1 MRNALGGIA
10 NILLLEDVPYDLR
23 LPLSAAQVTTNAGY
37 QLGAVAGTAF
47 PKTVGFDVLVQQFIG
62 VGLRAVSRQAD
73 QAQACSIGADKLF
86 GSDRGMHRVAINSQR
101 LLARSLLE
109 QTLHEANAQLTI
121 ELAVEHH
128 EGKMAAVRDG
138 RNHVAA
144 EPLPGCANDRCLPQ
158 WRIARAGVPRASIYR
173 ARRRRRS
180 VVVHAATAQPR
191 PPLALNDAERER
203 VLAVLN
209 SERFADM
216 APPAI
221 YATLL
226 DRGQY
231 LASVRTM
238 YRLLAAEGQSLERR
252 CQRAHPVYAKPELLA
267 VRSNEVWSWDISK
280 LKGPVLW
287 SVYHLYVILDIFSRY
302 VVGWMVA
309 LRESAEFAEQLIA
322 ETIAKQHIAPGTLT
336 LHADR
341 ARSMR
346 SKTVAQL
353 LIDLDVARTH
363 SRPHV
368 SDDNPYSE
376 SQFKTLKYRPDFPE
390 RFGSLEDARA
400 HCQRFFHW
408 YNNVH
413 RHSGIGLMTPH
424 AVHYGTAE
432 ALQVSSAPKSCS
444 TPTRPIHC
452 ASRAACRCPR
462 PRAAYRSVDQSAKGN
477 RIIQKH

>member
-1 MRNALGGIA
+1 MIA
-10 NILLLEDVPYDLR
+10 AFDTLR
-23 LPLSAAQVTTNAGY
+23 S
-37 QLGAVAGTAF
+37 
-47 PKTVGFDVLVQQFIG
+47 
-62 VGLRAVSRQAD
+62 GLAVSVACQA
-73 QAQACSIGADKLF
+73 L
-86 GSDRGMHRVAINSQR
+86 
-101 LLARSLLE
+101 
-109 QTLHEANAQLTI
+109 
-121 ELAVEHH
+121 
-128 EGKMAAVRDG
+128 
-138 RNHVAA
+138 
-144 EPLPGCANDRCLPQ
+144 
-158 WRIARAGVPRASIYR
+158 GVPRASIYR
-173 ARRRRRS
+173 ARGRRRS
-180 VVVHAATAQPR
+180 IVVRASTARPR
-191 PPLALNDAERER
+191 PPLALNETERKR

-226 DRGQY
+226 DQGQY

-252 CQRAHPVYAKPELLA
+252 CQRVHPVYAKPELLA
-267 VRSNEVWSWDISK
+267 VHPNEVWSWDISK
-280 LKGPVLW
+280 LKGPVRW

-309 LRESAEFAEQLIA
+309 LRESAELAEQLIA

-341 ARSMR
+341 GTSMR

-400 HCQRFFHW
+400 HCQRFFYW

-424 AVHYGTAE
+424 AVHYGAAE
-432 ALQVSSAPKSCS
+432 ALQVQRGQVLQQAYEANPLRFKGCIPQPPALPTAAWINPPKENTSPRNTDPS
-444 TPTRPIHC
+444 TAITVNRV
-452 ASRAACRCPR
+452 S
-462 PRAAYRSVDQSAKGN
+462 QSD
-477 RIIQKH
+477 